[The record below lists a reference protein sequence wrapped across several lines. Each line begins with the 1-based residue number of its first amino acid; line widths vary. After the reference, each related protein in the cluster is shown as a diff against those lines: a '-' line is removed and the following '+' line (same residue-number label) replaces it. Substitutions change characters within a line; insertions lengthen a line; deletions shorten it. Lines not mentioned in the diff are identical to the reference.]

1 MASNYS
7 RRIAV
12 ATLIGELTGSTL
24 RVSTVRSAQAE
35 ALLPFPTAYCEAAKD
50 AYSRILSLFPAKK
63 EEDVSFP
70 LDFTVVFGCS
80 RGLCGGLDAKLAAG
94 AKSYINNNEG
104 YTVFGERTAAL
115 LGVAPLGNDLPDY
128 ACCEELAGKI
138 SEMIEKGSVTRLRIL
153 RSEGEGISE
162 IFVFPVERAEK
173 GYLVTDLPREE
184 LLADLR
190 VRYLAAVL
198 FLEAVRGYAAQ
209 QKSRLRSM
217 DRASENAEKLKE
229 ELISADRRERQ
240 EQITDEIID
249 NQGNL

>member
-35 ALLPFPTAYCEAAKD
+35 ALLPFPTAYCETAKD

-63 EEDVSFP
+63 EEDVSSP

-104 YTVFGERTAAL
+104 YTVFGERTATL
-115 LGVAPLGNDLPDY
+115 LGRDTSACLPATAQPTAPLSIIPTRIKTI
-128 ACCEELAGKI
+128 CAGI
-138 SEMIEKGSVTRLRIL
+138 
-153 RSEGEGISE
+153 
-162 IFVFPVERAEK
+162 
-173 GYLVTDLPREE
+173 
-184 LLADLR
+184 
-190 VRYLAAVL
+190 
-198 FLEAVRGYAAQ
+198 
-209 QKSRLRSM
+209 
-217 DRASENAEKLKE
+217 
-229 ELISADRRERQ
+229 
-240 EQITDEIID
+240 
-249 NQGNL
+249 